1 MFDINYAITFY
12 ENYKIIFYLIIFI
25 AVILEWPITVLSLA
39 IFAPKLGIWFPTIF
53 LFAFLW
59 DFLWD
64 SLHFFVW
71 RFVKWITLKNKNF
84 SKAENLFKKIENYSF
99 FDKLIVIKYTP
110 PITSIWLLYMWFT
123 KIWVKEFLLK
133 NWVLCLT
140 SSIILSSI
148 WIFIGEKFADNKNIL
163 IYLFMAIW
171 VILITVYFLSKLIIK
186 IVNKKN
192 NNYDT

>member
-71 RFVKWITLKNKNF
+71 RFVKWIVLKNKNF

-133 NWVLCLT
+133 NWVLCL
-140 SSIILSSI
+140 SSAIILSSL

-171 VILITVYFLSKLIIK
+171 AILITVYFLSKLIIK

>member
-71 RFVKWITLKNKNF
+71 RFVKWIVSKNKNF
-84 SKAENLFKKIENYSF
+84 SKAERLFKKIENYSF

-133 NWVLCLT
+133 NWVLCIT
-140 SSIILSSI
+140 SAIILSSL
-148 WIFIGEKFADNKNIL
+148 WIFIGEKFADNENIL

-171 VILITVYFLSKLIIK
+171 AILITVYFLSKLIIK

>member
-71 RFVKWITLKNKNF
+71 RFVKWIVSKNKNF
-84 SKAENLFKKIENYSF
+84 SKVEKLFKKIENYSF
-99 FDKLIVIKYTP
+99 FDKLIIIKYTP

-140 SSIILSSI
+140 SAIILSSL
-148 WIFIGEKFADNKNIL
+148 WIFIGEKFADNENIL
-163 IYLFMAIW
+163 IYLFIAIW
-171 VILITVYFLSKLIIK
+171 AILITVYFLSKLIIK

>member
-71 RFVKWITLKNKNF
+71 RFVKWIVLKNKNF

-133 NWVLCLT
+133 NWVLCL
-140 SSIILSSI
+140 SSAIILSSL

-163 IYLFMAIW
+163 IYLFIAIW
-171 VILITVYFLSKLIIK
+171 AILITVYFLSKLIIK

>member
-1 MFDINYAITFY
+1 MFDVNYAITFY

-71 RFVKWITLKNKNF
+71 RFVKWIVSKNKNF
-84 SKAENLFKKIENYSF
+84 SKAEKLFKKIENYSF

-140 SSIILSSI
+140 SAIILSSL
-148 WIFIGEKFADNKNIL
+148 WIFIGEKFADNENIL

-171 VILITVYFLSKLIIK
+171 AILITVYFLSKLIIK

>member
-1 MFDINYAITFY
+1 MFDINYAIAFY

-71 RFVKWITLKNKNF
+71 RFVKWIALKNKNF

-140 SSIILSSI
+140 SAIILSSI

-163 IYLFMAIW
+163 IYLFIAIW
-171 VILITVYFLSKLIIK
+171 AILITVYFLSKLIIK